1 MARIQSVDGTIGG
14 DYKVFVS
21 DEEKKLLAT
30 SEEGIAL
37 LARVHFVSLPY
48 RHGLSGLSEGVNTE
62 LQRLKSLP
70 GKEAREARLQA
81 ARAQEGKEGGS
92 RGGDRGRRR

>member
-1 MARIQSVDGTIGG
+1 MARIQSVDVTIGG

-70 GKEAREARLQA
+70 GKEARKKRLEE
-81 ARAQEGKEGGS
+81 AQEGQTQ
-92 RGGDRGRRR
+92 GGDRGRR